1 MLARSPGWRAL
12 MLRTSGPSM
21 TRLVTE
27 AKAVS
32 AVRAAA
38 TRVMAPVVPGARRVV
53 WFLHESN

>member
-1 MLARSPGWRAL
+1 MAGAHV
-12 MLRTSGPSM
+12 RTSGPSM

-32 AVRAAA
+32 AVHASA
-38 TRVMAPVVPGARRVV
+38 TRVKAPVVPGARRVV